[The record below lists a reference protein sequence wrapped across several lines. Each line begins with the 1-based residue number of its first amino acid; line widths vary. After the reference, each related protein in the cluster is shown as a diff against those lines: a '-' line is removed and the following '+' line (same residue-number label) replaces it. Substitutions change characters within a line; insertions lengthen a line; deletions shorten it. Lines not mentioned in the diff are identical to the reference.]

1 MSAAV
6 WSDTVTRGRKPLPTV
21 VKELNG
27 NPGKR
32 PLNKS
37 EPKPDGALKTPPTSL
52 TPDQVII
59 WKNTLKIA
67 PAGLLTAVD
76 SSVVERFCMSLDG
89 LRKAN
94 LALAKRG
101 SQTIT
106 EDGKEKIAPEVHIIS
121 KMDAVLRGCTAA
133 MGFDP
138 SSRSRLHL
146 EDPRDP
152 SNPFENL

>member
-1 MSAAV
+1 M
-6 WSDTVTRGRKPLPTV
+6 TRGPKPKPTV
-21 VKELNG
+21 VKILNG

-37 EPKPDGALKTPPTSL
+37 EPKPEGVLKTAPPSL

-67 PAGLLTAVD
+67 PKGLFTLVD
-76 SSVVERFCMSLDG
+76 SAVVERFCVALDMHK
-89 LRKAN
+89 KAN
-94 LALAKRG
+94 FQLAARG
-101 SQTIT
+101 SLTVI
-106 EDGKEKIAPEVHIIS
+106 EDGKIKVAPEVNIIA
-121 KMDAVLRGCTAA
+121 KTDAMLRACTAS

-146 EDPRDP
+146 EDDRDP
-152 SNPFENL
+152 SNPFDNF

>member
-1 MSAAV
+1 M
-6 WSDTVTRGRKPLPTV
+6 TRGRKPLPTV

-37 EPKPDGALKTPPTSL
+37 EPRPDGALKTAPSSL
-52 TPDQVII
+52 TPAQAII
-59 WKNTLKIA
+59 WKNTLKLA
-67 PAGLLTAVD
+67 PAGLLTPVD
-76 SSVVERFCMSLDG
+76 SSVVERFCIALDSLK
-89 LRKAN
+89 KAN
-94 LALAKRG
+94 TALAERG
-101 SQTIT
+101 SLTVI
-106 EDGKEKIAPEVHIIS
+106 EDGKVKVAPEVTIIA
-121 KMDAVLRGCTAA
+121 KMDAVLRGCTAS

>member
-1 MSAAV
+1 M
-6 WSDTVTRGRKPLPTV
+6 TRGRKPLPTV

-37 EPKPDGALKTPPTSL
+37 EPKPDGSLKTAPGSL
-52 TPDQVII
+52 TPAQVVI
-59 WKNTLKIA
+59 WKNVLKIA
-67 PAGLLTAVD
+67 PKGLLTPVD
-76 SSVVERFCMSLDG
+76 SSVVERFCIALDSLK
-89 LRKAN
+89 KAN
-94 LALAKRG
+94 AALAARG
-101 SQTIT
+101 ALTID
-106 EDGKEKIAPEVHIIS
+106 EDGKTKIAPEVHIIS
-121 KMDAVLRGCTAA
+121 KMDAVLRGCTSAL
-133 MGFDP
+133 GFDP